1 MKIPLSY
8 SFRNLW
14 TRRLTTVLTAS
25 GMSLVVFV
33 FAAVLMLAEGLRQ
46 TLVATGSYDNALV
59 LRSSA
64 DTEIQSIIDRD
75 QAAII
80 ESQPEIA
87 LNPQGQPLVSPE
99 VVVLINLPK
108 RTTGQRTNVTIRGVR
123 PISLEMR
130 PEIKMGAGRFFRP
143 GSTEIV
149 VGENV
154 ARRFVG
160 SGLGQSL
167 HFGMRTWTIV
177 GILAAGNTGFSSEIW
192 GDVDQLMQGFRR
204 PVYSDV
210 VLKLRNPGDFTELR
224 QRLESDPRLTVQV
237 KREVMFYE
245 EQSERLAEFI
255 RILGMVLTSIFS
267 VGAVLSAMITM
278 YAAVAARTVEIGT
291 LRALGFSRGNI
302 LTAILIESLLI
313 GLIGGLGGLGAASF
327 LQFINISTT
336 NWQTFSEIAF
346 NFALSQGIIF
356 KSLVFA
362 LGMGLI
368 GGLLPALRAARMN
381 IVNALRAA

>member
-14 TRRLTTVLTAS
+14 TRRLTTILTAG

-33 FAAVLMLAEGLRQ
+33 FASVLMLAEGLRQ

-64 DTEIQSIIDRD
+64 ESEVQSVIDRD
-75 QAAII
+75 QAAIVA
-80 ESQPEIA
+80 SQPEIA
-87 LNPQGQPLVSPE
+87 LNPQGMPLVSPE

-108 RTTGQRTNVTIRGVR
+108 QSTGQRSNVTIRGVK

-130 PEIKMGAGRFFRP
+130 PEIKLAAGRFFRP

-149 VGENV
+149 VGESV
-154 ARRFVG
+154 ARRFAD
-160 SGLGQSL
+160 SGLGQTL
-167 HFGMRTWTIV
+167 RFAMRNWNIV
-177 GILAAGNTGFSSEIW
+177 GILDAGNTGFSSEIW
-192 GDVDQLMQGFRR
+192 GDVDQLMQAFRR
-204 PVYSDV
+204 PAYSDV
-210 VLKLRNPGDFTELR
+210 VLKLRNPGDFKALR
-224 QRLESDPRLTVQV
+224 ERLESDPRLTVQV
-237 KREVMFYE
+237 KREVIFYE

-255 RILGMVLTSIFS
+255 RLLGMVLTSIFS

-278 YAAVAARTVEIGT
+278 YAAVASRTVEIGT

-346 NFALSQGIIF
+346 NFALSQAIF
-356 KSLVFA
+356 IKSLLFA
-362 LGMGLI
+362 LGMGLV

-381 IVNALRAA
+381 IVTALRAA